1 MYLTIIV
8 VSVGLLFQII
18 FHLGTNENLL
28 KSDDEIQ
35 EQSVSNEVRLN
46 WLGYLKN
53 GRFYVVRWIF
63 YFKKRRQ
70 I

>member
-8 VSVGLLFQII
+8 VLVGLFFQII
-18 FHLGTNENLL
+18 FHLGTNENSL

-35 EQSVSNEVRLN
+35 EQSDSNELRLN

-53 GRFYVVRWIF
+53 GRFYVVCFILD
-63 YFKKRRQ
+63 Y
-70 I
+70 

>member
-8 VSVGLLFQII
+8 VFVGLFFQII
-18 FHLGTNENLL
+18 FHLGTNENSL

-35 EQSVSNEVRLN
+35 EQSDSNELRLN

-53 GRFYVVRWIF
+53 GRFYVVCFILD
-63 YFKKRRQ
+63 Y
-70 I
+70 